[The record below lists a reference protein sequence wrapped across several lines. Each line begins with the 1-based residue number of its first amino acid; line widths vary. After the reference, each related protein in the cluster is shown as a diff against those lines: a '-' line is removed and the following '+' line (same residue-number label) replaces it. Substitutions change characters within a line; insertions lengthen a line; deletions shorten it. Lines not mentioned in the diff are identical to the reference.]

1 MRREIKEAAVYAVV
15 GLVVLLLAAWNFWLR
30 QAALGV
36 LVLVVGWG
44 CLAVNSFL
52 LGARYGLNRAF
63 DRDWEDPEAPRRR
76 KVPAEDFRCPG
87 CGCTE
92 FTWAA
97 GAHICIC
104 CGAVI
109 TGNKEADRHGES
121 KV

>member
-1 MRREIKEAAVYAVV
+1 MRREIKEAAVYAAVS
-15 GLVVLLLAAWNFWLR
+15 LVVLLLAAWNFWLR
-30 QAALGV
+30 QAALGG

-63 DRDWEDPEAPRRR
+63 DRSSAVPEIRGRR
-76 KVPAEDFRCPG
+76 KVPAQELRCPG
-87 CGCTE
+87 CGCTQ
-92 FTWAA
+92 FTRAA

-109 TGNKEADRHGES
+109 TKGKEADRHGES
-121 KV
+121 EM

>member
-1 MRREIKEAAVYAVV
+1 MRREIKEAAVYAAVS
-15 GLVVLLLAAWNFWLR
+15 LVVLLLAAWNFWLR
-30 QAALGV
+30 QAALGG

-52 LGARYGLNRAF
+52 LGDRYGLNRAF
-63 DRDWEDPEAPRRR
+63 DRGREAPRIPEQQ
-76 KVPAEDFRCPG
+76 KAPEQEFRCPD
-87 CGCTE
+87 CGCTQ
-92 FTWAA
+92 FTRAA

-109 TGNKEADRHGES
+109 TGNKEADRHEKS

>member
-1 MRREIKEAAVYAVV
+1 MRREIKEAVVYAAVS
-15 GLVVLLLAAWNFWLR
+15 LVVLLLAAWNFWLR
-30 QAALGV
+30 QAALGG

-52 LGARYGLNRAF
+52 QGARYGLNRAF
-63 DRDWEDPEAPRRR
+63 DRAVPEIPRRR
-76 KVPAEDFRCPG
+76 KAPAQEFRCPG
-87 CGCTE
+87 CGCTQ
-92 FTWAA
+92 FTRAA

-109 TGNKEADRHGES
+109 TKGKEADRNGES